1 MSIDLTD
8 PIFNDEGAAWK
19 HFEAIRWPDGPICPH
34 CGVINSADPIIGK
47 TARHGL
53 YRCRECR
60 KQFTA
65 TVGTVYERS
74 HIPMHKW
81 LLATHLMCASK
92 KGISAHQL
100 FRSLGFGS
108 YRTAWFMAHRIREA
122 MRPDDL
128 SPLGGSGKTVEAD
141 ETFIGRLPDVP
152 KQRHGYA
159 HKNVVLTL
167 VERGGIARSWH
178 VDTTTVATLIPIIR
192 ANVARETA
200 MMTDQASWYKN
211 LNKDGEF
218 ASHDSVDHSKEEY
231 IRRDGDRMIGT
242 NTVEGYYSIFKRGM
256 KGVYQH
262 CGEKHLHRYLAEF
275 DFRYSNR
282 VKLGINDAERA
293 ALALKG
299 AEGKRL
305 TYRQPREAA

>member
-1 MSIDLTD
+1 MTDLTA
-8 PIFNDEGAAWK
+8 PRFNDEDAARE
-19 HFEAIRWPDGPICPH
+19 HIEASRWPDGANCPH
-34 CGVINSADPIIGK
+34 CGSLNVMRMAGK
-47 TARHGL
+47 TQAGYFL
-53 YRCRECR
+53 CRDCR
-60 KQFTA
+60 DKFTCR
-65 TVGTVYERS
+65 TGTVMERS
-74 HIPMHKW
+74 HIPLHKW
-81 LLATHLMCASK
+81 LLAIHLMASSK
-92 KGISAHQL
+92 KGMSAHQL
-100 FRSLGFGS
+100 FRNLGFGS
-108 YRTAWFMAHRIREA
+108 YRTAWFLAHRIREA
-122 MRPDDL
+122 MRSDDL
-128 SPLGGSGKTVEAD
+128 SPLGGNGKTVEAD

-167 VERGGIARSWH
+167 VERGGSARSWH

-218 ASHDSVDHSKEEY
+218 ASHDSVDHSHDEY
-231 IRRDGDRMIGT
+231 TRYETDKVIST

-282 VKLGINDAERA
+282 IALGINDTERA
-293 ALALKG
+293 TLALKG

-305 TYRQPREAA
+305 TYRQPH